1 MATQANQYVL
11 EEITLSESDE
21 GDVRYE
27 EVNEEIEEDQEAD
40 EDYETLMR
48 VTKGIAVEKPVQMQL
63 VESKFTQRHVT
74 TDDFIRNF
82 LVRLGMPKTL
92 ETFQAEWYEL
102 QTKGKLKQEDF
113 SPVPD
118 VYIRNQELRERVAS
132 LDNELESAKL
142 EEEKAKADRD
152 ILTREMN
159 YHKGAHRRVQE
170 EKGKLTAK
178 ISQIKESTDEQ
189 EAKYKEL
196 AVKYENAMKEK
207 MLIKLE
213 RDRLKNK
220 AEQLEHTLT
229 QVQSE
234 KQLQEVAIKPKPKP
248 KPTATKRNTPFPP
261 DSRPNP
267 YTSLSVPD
275 HTKLESWM
283 LNKTFKGHQLAVSS
297 VALHPRKAILS
308 TGSDDNTCKVWM
320 LMNGE
325 LLITFQ
331 MSDWVACTAFHPGGG
346 FVAAGSADNTI
357 CLWDLTSPESAP
369 SIYRE
374 HTQPIWSIDFNDTG
388 DFLVSASMDHSL
400 KLWDCN
406 TAQSR
411 GSFRGHVDSVNS
423 CKFQPYSNCFISGS
437 GDKTVSLWD
446 MRTNQ
451 CVQTLYGHLNSINSV
466 SFNLKADTVASCD
479 ADGVV
484 KIWDLRMVQ
493 EKFPQLDTGRFP
505 ATSSAFDKSGTV
517 LLVGSEDGSI
527 YAYNLD
533 SQETIQTFKGH
544 EQGVQD
550 LVFDPAFKFFVSA
563 GGDCTF
569 RVWS

>member
-1 MATQANQYVL
+1 MAAQTSQYVL
-11 EEITLSESDE
+11 EEITISDSDE
-21 GDVRYE
+21 GEAKYE
-27 EVNEEIEEDQEAD
+27 EVREEIDEDQEVD
-40 EDYETLMR
+40 EDYETLLR

-63 VESKFTQRHVT
+63 VESKFTERHVT

-82 LVRLGMPKTL
+82 LVRLGMSKTL
-92 ETFQAEWYEL
+92 EIFQAEWYEL
-102 QTKGKLKQEDF
+102 QTKGKLKPEDF

-118 VYIRNQELRERVAS
+118 VYIRNQELREQVAS
-132 LDNELESAKL
+132 LRNELESAKL
-142 EEEKAKADRD
+142 EESKAIADKE
-152 ILTREMN
+152 ILTREVH
-159 YHKGAHRRVQE
+159 YHKRQHRRVQN
-170 EKGKLTAK
+170 EKGELSGK
-178 ISQIKESTDEQ
+178 IAQMKDVAEGE

-220 AEQLEHTLT
+220 AEQLENTLT

-234 KQLQEVAIKPKPKP
+234 KQLQETAVKPKS
-248 KPTATKRNTPFPP
+248 KPTATKRVTPFPP
-261 DSRPNP
+261 DTRPNP
-267 YTSLSVPD
+267 YSSISVPE

-320 LMNGE
+320 LMNCE

-346 FVAAGSADNTI
+346 FVAAGAADNTI
-357 CLWDLTSPESAP
+357 CLWDLTNPESAP

-374 HTQPIWSIDFNDTG
+374 HTQPIWCIDFNDTG

-406 TAQSR
+406 TGRSR

-423 CKFQPYSNCFISGS
+423 CKFQPYSNCLISGS

-484 KIWDLRMVQ
+484 KVWDLRMVQ
-493 EKFPQLDTGRFP
+493 EKYPQLDTGRYP
-505 ATSSAFDKSGTV
+505 ATCSSFDKSGTV

-533 SQETIQTFKGH
+533 TQETIQTFKGH

-563 GGDCTF
+563 GADSTF

>member
-11 EEITLSESDE
+11 EEVTLSESDE
-21 GDVRYE
+21 GDVRYDQVHE
-27 EVNEEIEEDQEAD
+27 EPEEDQEAD
-40 EDYETLMR
+40 EDYETLLR

-82 LVRLGMPKTL
+82 LVRLSMPKTL

-118 VYIRNQELRERVAS
+118 VYIRNQELREQVAS
-132 LDNELESAKL
+132 LRNELESAKH
-142 EEEKAKADRD
+142 EKEQAKADRE
-152 ILTREMN
+152 ILTREIR
-159 YHKGAHRRVQE
+159 YHKGRHRRVQD
-170 EKGKLTAK
+170 EKSEMTAK
-178 ISQIKESTDEQ
+178 ISQMKESAEEQ

-234 KQLQEVAIKPKPKP
+234 KQLQDPAIKPKLKA
-248 KPTATKRNTPFPP
+248 TNTKRLTPFPP
-261 DSRPNP
+261 DNRPNP
-267 YTSLSVPD
+267 YSSLNVSE

-283 LNKTFKGHQLAVSS
+283 LNKTFPGHQLAVSS
-297 VALHPRKAILS
+297 VALHPRKPILS
-308 TGSDDNTCKVWM
+308 TGSDDNTCKIWM
-320 LMNGE
+320 LMNAE

-331 MSDWVACTAFHPGGG
+331 MTDWVACTSFHPGGG
-346 FVAAGSADNTI
+346 FVAAGSADSTI
-357 CLWDLTSPESAP
+357 SLWDLTNPETTP
-369 SIYRE
+369 SVYRE

-388 DFLVSASMDHSL
+388 DFMVSASMDHSL
-400 KLWDCN
+400 KLWDCA
-406 TAQSR
+406 TARCR

-423 CKFQPYSNCFISGS
+423 CKFQPYANCFISGS

-484 KIWDLRMVQ
+484 KVWDLRMVQ
-493 EKFPQLDTGRFP
+493 EKYPQLDTGRFP
-505 ATSSAFDKSGTV
+505 ATSTAFDKSGTV
-517 LLVGSEDGSI
+517 LLVGSEDGNI
-527 YAYNLD
+527 YAYSLD

-550 LVFDPAFKFFVSA
+550 LVFDPAFKYFVSA